1 MVYSVVRLSLGEE
14 MLSSPEVESI
24 LGITKATLA
33 KWRMLKK
40 IKCRQYKIGKKM
52 AYGFS
57 PEEVKR
63 VKALMKKKV
72 QPGKGWF

>member
-1 MVYSVVRLSLGEE
+1 MVYSVGTNAIGGE
-14 MLSSPEVESI
+14 MLSSPEVEEI
-24 LGITKATLA
+24 LGVTKATLA

-40 IKCRQYKIGKKM
+40 IKCRQYQIGKKM
-52 AYGFS
+52 AYGYS
-57 PEEVKR
+57 AAEVKR